1 MTILLSHAQIV
12 TLERTFEGS
21 VLIEDGKIAKIYEG
35 DQEVMGE
42 FDEEYDL
49 MGRYLLP
56 GVIDPHVHFRTP
68 GHIHKEDWN
77 TASAAAVA
85 GGVTTVFDMPNN
97 NPPVV
102 SVAALE
108 DKRRMIDGKTRVN
121 YGLYMGATP
130 TNLEE
135 VKKAP
140 NVPGV
145 KIYMGASTGDLLV
158 DEHSVLDTIFAGL
171 PDMLI
176 AVHAEND
183 PIMKK
188 NAEEFEG
195 VHGDA
200 SIHTKIRDC
209 NCAHVAT
216 KEAIH
221 LAKKY
226 GNRLHICHLSSGI
239 ELEEIRKFKAAE
251 ATEHDLKLTCEVAP
265 HHLFLNTSDYE
276 KLGNYGRMN
285 PSLKHV
291 TDNKALLEGLK
302 DRSVDMVAT
311 DHAPHTREEKD
322 QDYWKAPSG
331 IPGVQTSLPLML
343 NEVNHGELNLQDVVR
358 LMSAKPAE
366 LFGVKN
372 RGVIEEGYAAD
383 LVVVDMEM
391 EGEIRDEDQL
401 SKCGWSAFRG
411 REVQGWPVMT
421 FVNGVKVYDGEEVL
435 DEFVGKEVE
444 FEN

>member
-1 MTILLSHAQIV
+1 MSTLLTHAHIV
-12 TLERTFEGS
+12 THEEIFEGS
-21 VLIEDGKIAKIYEG
+21 LLIEGDRIVKIYRG
-35 DQEVMGE
+35 GQEVMGD

-49 MGRYLLP
+49 SGRYVLP

-68 GHIHKEDWN
+68 GHEYKETWE

-85 GGVTTVFDMPNN
+85 GGVTTVLDMPNN
-97 NPPVV
+97 NPPII
-102 SVAALE
+102 SVEALE
-108 DKRRMIDGKTRVN
+108 DKRRLIDGKTRVN

-135 VKKAP
+135 VQRAQ

-195 VHGDA
+195 VHGDT

-221 LAKKY
+221 LGKKY
-226 GNRLHICHLSSGI
+226 GNRLHICHMSSGI
-239 ELEEIRKFKAAE
+239 ELEEVRKFKAAE
-251 ATEHDLKLTCEVAP
+251 STEHDLRLSCEVAP
-265 HHLFLNTSDYE
+265 HHLFLNTADYDR
-276 KLGNYGRMN
+276 LGNYGRMN

-291 TDNKALLEGLK
+291 TDNKALIEGLK
-302 DRSVDMVAT
+302 DGSVDMIAT

-343 NEVNHGELNLQDVVR
+343 NEVNHGELNLQDVAR
-358 LMSAKPAE
+358 LMSYNPAV
-366 LFGVKN
+366 LFDIQG
-372 RGVIEEGYAAD
+372 RGEIREGYFAD

-391 EGEIRDEDQL
+391 EGVIKNEDQL
-401 SKCGWSAFRG
+401 SKCGWSSFDG
-411 REVQGWPVMT
+411 REIQGWPVMT
-421 FVNGVKVYDGEEVL
+421 FVNGVLVYDGEVQ
-435 DEFVGKEVE
+435 DEFVGREVE
-444 FEN
+444 FGS